1 MACVGGRGYGEREA
15 WLEMKGEGAC
25 DKARGRCRRKCC
37 VRARNQT
44 LCSGVV
50 TFAAPSF
57 PEQPPF
63 AQLRGVYGPRGAI
76 VVVLDAGVNEMKEK
90 RQAVSHKVALG
101 VFGVEI
107 RLATPTI
114 NHTSKSRFMGGK
126 RT

>member
-1 MACVGGRGYGEREA
+1 MVRYPVYPLFYVLSGRQMLWEGRKEVWEIVVCVGGRGYAEREA

-50 TFAAPSF
+50 TFGAPSF

-63 AQLRGVYGPRGAI
+63 SQLRGFM
-76 VVVLDAGVNEMKEK
+76 D
-90 RQAVSHKVALG
+90 H
-101 VFGVEI
+101 VELSWWFLT
-107 RLATPTI
+107 RE
-114 NHTSKSRFMGGK
+114 
-126 RT
+126 